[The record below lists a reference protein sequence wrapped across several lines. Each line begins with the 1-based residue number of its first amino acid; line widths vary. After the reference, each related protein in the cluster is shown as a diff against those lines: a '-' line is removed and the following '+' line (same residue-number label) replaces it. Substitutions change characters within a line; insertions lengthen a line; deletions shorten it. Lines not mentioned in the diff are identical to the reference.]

1 MDDLPDLEKAPLLAE
16 PASSIR
22 HYDTNTQE
30 VPSLTEDVHNQQVL
44 CDSIYSDRNARN
56 TRLLPNNVP
65 QPFVYLGYCCAIL
78 AGLCFTS
85 SNVMVKYIPDVNSWQ
100 LLFVRCVSQ
109 LLAMFPIM
117 WHGKHSMFGTPDLAT
132 RWRIGAQGVLG
143 GILLLCIFVAVAR
156 MPLGDCTAI
165 FFSSPAFTM
174 VRYRSHITLILNSSP
189 SLGAVLHNIEGPLW
203 CVEMLGSH
211 HSPSRGHGPLQAP
224 LSLPCCTRHC

>member
-1 MDDLPDLEKAPLLAE
+1 MCTWLFHLIYFSLTSQLVGVLPHSSMEDLPDLEKAPLLAE
-16 PASSIR
+16 AASHIT

-165 FFSSPAFTM
+165 FFSSPAFTR
-174 VRYRSHITLILNSSP
+174 VLSCIILKD
-189 SLGAVLHNIEGPLW
+189 
-203 CVEMLGSH
+203 
-211 HSPSRGHGPLQAP
+211 Q
-224 LSLPCCTRHC
+224 CTAASGDTWWPPVS